1 MDFFFHIIRTDV
13 SLPPHLTSVQPP
25 LKGTIR
31 IKMFI

>member
-1 MDFFFHIIRTDV
+1 M

-31 IKMFI
+31 IKMFICILCF